1 MNAPKLRF
9 LSCLL
14 LVTAFA
20 GLSQASPTLQNY
32 LMTKTDVTT
41 CTPSSP
47 PAAVTTFLTTDK
59 EAYLWFYVT
68 GANNG
73 DVVSSEY
80 YTPAGDLDGTEGG
93 AWDPLAS
100 SGNYCFT
107 DAPFKIAGAPPALL
121 PGVWTVRVK
130 YNGSLLFT
138 LNFTIASS
146 AGTGTTLTIPATA
159 NIFAAGRDSAFDGTV
174 PPSFWFSAGS
184 GAVVTFSNVTGSVN
198 CTTGAPM
205 NGPDGS
211 VSCAGGST
219 SINSYQG
226 ISGIVDGHKSMFLA
240 GVFLDDSTPAD
251 PAPASL
257 DFTSNENFTTLA
269 PQLRQVFFIGDG
281 LTGDGTGATQ
291 QFQVPAGAT
300 RLFLGFADAFG
311 FQGDPGYYSDNA
323 GSLSATFILAGGQ
336 PGACT
341 YSITPSS
348 QSFSASGGNDSIA
361 VSVGASCAW
370 TAQSNDDWIT
380 VSTGASGAG
389 NGTVTYSVA
398 ANTGN
403 SSRTGTM
410 TIAGKTFTVNQASSQ
425 CSYSLSATSASVA
438 SGGGTNGVVVSA
450 DTGCSW
456 TAVSNV
462 SWITIETGLTG
473 SGSGSVSYTV
483 DPNTGAARSGTLTI
497 AGVTFT
503 VTQDA
508 ANTTDAPAI
517 SSNGVVNAASF
528 MPATLPGGAIARGSL
543 FSIFGTNLGPPLAV
557 QAKSFP
563 LSTSLGGAVVKITQG
578 GGSVNALPLYVSAGQ
593 INAIMPSNAP
603 LGDVEIT
610 VTYNGVTSAPAALH
624 VANTNFGA
632 FNTSGGSGPGIF
644 QNYIAAAQQPLNTRS
659 STARPGQVVTLWGTG
674 LGPISKPDNVAPP
687 AGNLPVSAQVLVGGK
702 PAHLLYSGR
711 APCCAGVDQ
720 IVFTVPSDAV
730 QGCYVPVQVK
740 TGDASYSNTVTMAI
754 DPKGQACSDP
764 ANPLAPLASKGGNYG
779 VILLLRAAGDLQL
792 DPATPAADFTLDI
805 GMGLFQKVQPSG
817 SLGFNPL
824 YSFPPVGTCSTLTG
838 KLDLSSILG
847 GGTSTAISGYLPS
860 PLDAG
865 PALSIRG
872 PDSHTVSM
880 PYQNADA
887 ATSPYLGL
895 LGGSFPLAGLPAL
908 PLFLNGG
915 SYQVS
920 APGGKD
926 VGPFSASIML
936 PQPVKWTNRDQ
947 IASIDRTA
955 GVTLNWSGGNA
966 SSELVLIAGG
976 SIDQVTNAGSAF
988 FCFVPLGPGS
998 FTVPPS
1004 VLANLPPS
1012 IAANPSETLGLLLL
1026 GAVPSS
1032 GLGTFSA
1039 TGLDDGLIVYFGLDI
1054 KTVGVQ

>member
-1 MNAPKLRF
+1 MNAPQLRF

-14 LVTAFA
+14 FLTAWA
-20 GLSQASPTLQNY
+20 GPSQASPTLQNY
-32 LMTKTDVTT
+32 LMTRTDATT
-41 CTPSSP
+41 CTPSNP

-68 GANNG
+68 GANTG

-93 AWDPLAS
+93 AWDPLATG
-100 SGNYCFT
+100 GNYCFT
-107 DAPFKIAGAPPALL
+107 DAAFTIAGAPPALL

-138 LNFTIASS
+138 LNFTIATS
-146 AGTGTTLTIPATA
+146 ASTGTTLTIPATA
-159 NIFAAGRDSAFDGTV
+159 NIFAAGRDSAFDGTM
-174 PPSFWFSAGS
+174 PPSFWFSAS
-184 GAVVTFSNVTGSVN
+184 PGAVVTFSNVTGSVN

-211 VSCAGGST
+211 PSCAGGAT
-219 SINSYQG
+219 NINSYQG
-226 ISGIVDGHKSMFLA
+226 ISGIVDGQKSMFLT

-257 DFTSNENFTTLA
+257 DFTTNESFATLA

-281 LTGDGTGATQ
+281 LTGAGTGATQ

-311 FQGDPGYYSDNA
+311 FQGDPGYYSDNS

-336 PGACT
+336 AGACT

-361 VSVGASCAW
+361 VSSGASCAW

-380 VSTGASGAG
+380 VSTGASGTG
-389 NGTVTYSVA
+389 NGTVTFSVA
-398 ANTGN
+398 ANTGA

-410 TIAGKTFTVNQASSQ
+410 TIGGKTFTVTQASTQ
-425 CSYSLSATSASVA
+425 CSYSLSAPSASVA
-438 SGGGTNGVVVSA
+438 SGGATNGVLVSA

-456 TAVSNV
+456 TAASNV
-462 SWITIETGLTG
+462 DWITVETGLTG

-483 DPNTGAARSGTLTI
+483 APNTGAARSGTLSI
-497 AGVTFT
+497 AGLTFT

-508 ANTTDAPAI
+508 ANTTGAPAI

-528 MPATLPGGAIARGSL
+528 MPANLPGGAIAQGSL
-543 FSIFGTNLGPPLAV
+543 FSIFGTALGPALAVEAKAFPLA
-557 QAKSFP
+557 A
-563 LSTSLGGAVVKITQG
+563 SLAGVSVKITQG
-578 GGSVNALPLYVSAGQ
+578 GASVNALPLYVSAGQ

-603 LGDVEIT
+603 LGDAQIA
-610 VTYNGVTSAPAALH
+610 VTYNGVNSAPAALRI
-624 VANTNFGA
+624 ANSNFGA

-659 STARPGQVVTLWGTG
+659 SPAKPGQVVTLWGTG

-740 TGDASYSNTVTMAI
+740 TGDSSYSNTVTMAI
-754 DPKGQACSDP
+754 DSKGQACSDP

-792 DPATPAADFTLDI
+792 DAATPAADFTLDI
-805 GMGLFQKVQPSG
+805 GLGLFQKIQPSG
-817 SLGFNPL
+817 TLGFNPL
-824 YSFPPVGTCSTLTG
+824 YSFPPMGTCSTYAG
-838 KLDLSSILG
+838 ALDLSSLLSG
-847 GGTSTAISGYLPS
+847 GLPTGTSSLLPS

-865 PALSIRG
+865 PALSIAG
-872 PDSHTVSM
+872 PDSHSISM

-887 ATSPYLGL
+887 ATSPYIGL

-915 SYQVS
+915 AYRIT

-926 VGPFSASIML
+926 VGPFSATATL
-936 PQPVKWTNRDQ
+936 PGPVKWTNRDQ
-947 IASIDRTA
+947 IASIDRSA
-955 GVTLNWSGGNA
+955 GVTVNWSGGDA
-966 SSELVLIAGG
+966 ASELALVAGIG
-976 SIDQVTNAGSAF
+976 IDQVTNASSAF
-988 FCFVPLGPGS
+988 FCFVPLAPGS

-1012 IAANPSETLGLLLL
+1012 VAANPSETLGLLLV

-1039 TGLDDGLIVYFGLDI
+1039 TGLDDGLIFYLGLDI
-1054 KTVGVQ
+1054 KTVGIQ